1 LHVIALPFSG
11 SCRQLVCL
19 VACVLALVSATPTAV
34 APPQADEDVRALW
47 VTRATLT
54 SPEAVSQMVRSAK
67 AAGFNA
73 LLVQVRGRGDAYYR
87 STLEP
92 RAAELAGRPDF
103 DPLATTIQQAHAEG
117 IQVHGWVAVN
127 LVSSATTLPS
137 SREHIV
143 YKNPEWLMV
152 PKALAS
158 ELSKVDIRSPEYL
171 GRLARWTRAHTDEV
185 EGLYAS
191 PLHPGATAHVAA
203 VVKELATTYELD
215 GIHLDYVRFPGSDYD
230 YSRGALQ
237 QFKAS
242 VLPDMSPEE
251 KRMIAAKERL
261 DPLAYPNQFPARW
274 DAFRRSRLTALVMRV
289 RTAVRAARPS
299 AVVSAAVLPDV
310 REAYQSRLQD
320 WRTWLDQSLI
330 DVLCPMAYTQDPR
343 VFDEQITLARDHA
356 AGRPV
361 WAGIGA
367 YRMSSRDTVR
377 FIAASRRLGA
387 SGIILFS
394 YDSLVS
400 PPNTATSLAD
410 LGKAAFGTGSH

>member
-1 LHVIALPFSG
+1 M
-11 SCRQLVCL
+11 
-19 VACVLALVSATPTAV
+19 VACVLALAGVAPTAV
-34 APPQADEDVRALW
+34 VPPPADEEVRALW

-54 SPEAVSQMVRSAK
+54 SPDAVSQMVRSARSG
-67 AAGFNA
+67 GFNT

-92 RAAELAGRPDF
+92 RAAELAGHPDF
-103 DPLATTIQQAHAEG
+103 DPLAVTIKEAHATG
-117 IQVHGWVAVN
+117 IRVHGWVAVN
-127 LVSSATTLPS
+127 LVSSATTLPA
-137 SREHIV
+137 SRQHIV

-158 ELSKVDIRSPEYL
+158 ELSKVDMRSPEYL
-171 GRLARWTRAHTDEV
+171 GRLARWTRAHADEV

-191 PLHPGATAHVAA
+191 PLHPAAAAHVAD

-215 GIHLDYVRFPGSDYD
+215 GIHLDYVRFPGAEYD

-242 VLPDMSPEE
+242 VLPDLTADE
-251 KRMIAAKERL
+251 RRQVTARERL
-261 DPLAYPNQFPARW
+261 DPFAYANQFPVRW
-274 DAFRRSRLTALVMRV
+274 EAFRRSRLTALVMRV
-289 RTAVRAARPS
+289 GTAVRAARPS
-299 AVVSAAVLPDV
+299 AIVSAAVLPDV

-320 WRTWLDQSLI
+320 WRTWLDQSLV

-343 VFDEQITLARDHA
+343 VFDEQIALVQDYA

-367 YRMSSRDTVR
+367 YRMAPKDTVR

-387 SGIILFS
+387 SGVILFS
-394 YDSLVS
+394 YESLVS

>member
-1 LHVIALPFSG
+1 MAG
-11 SCRQLVCL
+11 
-19 VACVLALVSATPTAV
+19 ATPVAV
-34 APPQADEDVRALW
+34 VPPQADEEVRALW

-67 AAGFNA
+67 AGGFNA

-92 RAAELAGRPDF
+92 RAAELSGHPDF
-103 DPLATTIQQAHAEG
+103 DPLAVTIKQAHAAG
-117 IQVHGWVAVN
+117 IRVHGWVAVN

-158 ELSKVDIRSPEYL
+158 ELSKVDMRSPEYV
-171 GRLARWTRAHTDEV
+171 GRLARWTRAHSDEV

-191 PLHPGATAHVAA
+191 PLHAAAAAHVAD
-203 VVKELATTYELD
+203 VVKELVTSYELD
-215 GIHLDYVRFPGSDYD
+215 GIHLDYVRFPGAEYD

-242 VLPDMSPEE
+242 VQPDLTADE
-251 KRMIAAKERL
+251 RRLVTNRAKL
-261 DPLAYPNQFPARW
+261 DPLAYPNQFPIRW
-274 DAFRRSRLTALVMRV
+274 EAFRRSRLTALVMRV

-299 AVVSAAVLPDV
+299 AIVSAAVLPDV

-343 VFDEQITLARDHA
+343 VFDEQITLAQDYA

-367 YRMSSRDTVR
+367 YRMASKDTVR
-377 FIAASRRLGA
+377 FITASRRLGA

-410 LGKAAFGTGSH
+410 LGRAAFGSGSD